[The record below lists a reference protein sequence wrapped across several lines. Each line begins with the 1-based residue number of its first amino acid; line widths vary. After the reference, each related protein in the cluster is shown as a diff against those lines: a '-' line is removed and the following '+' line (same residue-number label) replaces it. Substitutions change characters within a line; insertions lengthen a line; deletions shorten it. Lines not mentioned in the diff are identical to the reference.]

1 MWWTTVL
8 DHLRQDLIFGLRG
21 MLRGPLTSGA
31 AVLSLALG
39 IGATTAMLG
48 AIDVWLVRPLPLP
61 DGENLVRVYMSNP
74 ERGWS
79 TNAFSGRDFVDW
91 RDASRSVEVAAY
103 RRSGSSLAVD
113 EQVERVSVLIASV
126 NLLRVLGVQPALGR
140 GFTAEEEQDGGPR
153 TVMLADA
160 FWRDAFGAD
169 PDVAG
174 RTVSLDGVPHTVVG
188 VLPEAASFAEFR
200 GDVWVPLRVAVDED
214 RSGHSLWSVGR
225 PAPGVTIA
233 QARADLN
240 VVAARVAE
248 QDPERTFPGAT
259 VGWLRDSLYGPEF
272 FQGALV
278 VGAAVLFLLLIACA
292 NIANL
297 LLARGAR
304 RSGELALRAVLG
316 AGRARIVRQLVT
328 ESALLALVG
337 GVLGVGFAY
346 LGVEA
351 LRRWILPAALSADA
365 RFALDARFL
374 VIAGLATVIST
385 ALFGLFPALAGA
397 RIDLRGRLQNGT
409 GAGHGPGLRR
419 VGRVLVTGEVALA
432 LVLLVFTG
440 LLTRSLV
447 VMGDADLG
455 MRTEGLLSF
464 VVSAPPAGYPSDE
477 EVLDFHLRLAEGVQA
492 IPGVNAL
499 AASTHTPV
507 GGYSTSLYSVTEQ
520 DAAPGE
526 ARSSTQVRWTTS
538 NYAEVMGLRMAAG
551 TWFDPDADTPDGP
564 RVAVASRAL
573 VDRHWE
579 SPDAALGAQIVLGE
593 QAWTVVGVA
602 ENVRVL
608 GPANAVQPTLFR
620 PVAQSGSQQ
629 RAYVAAVP
637 AGVEPV
643 VNAIRRELRALDP
656 SLALYA
662 VSTVAVQV
670 RSSMGPQVAMRRIL
684 LTVGGIAI
692 VLTLVGVY
700 GVTAHMVGLRTRELG
715 VRMAVGARPAEVV
728 TLVLRHAGRV
738 AGWGLVVGIAL
749 SLLGGRALAFAL
761 VGVSP
766 SDPAVLALVTLG
778 VGTAAV
784 AAALEPALR
793 AARVDPVRAL
803 RAD

>member
-1 MWWTTVL
+1 
-8 DHLRQDLIFGLRG
+8 
-21 MLRGPLTSGA
+21 
-31 AVLSLALG
+31 
-39 IGATTAMLG
+39 
-48 AIDVWLVRPLPLP
+48 
-61 DGENLVRVYMSNP
+61 
-74 ERGWS
+74 
-79 TNAFSGRDFVDW
+79 
-91 RDASRSVEVAAY
+91 
-103 RRSGSSLAVD
+103 
-113 EQVERVSVLIASV
+113 
-126 NLLRVLGVQPALGR
+126 
-140 GFTAEEEQDGGPR
+140 
-153 TVMLADA
+153 
-160 FWRDAFGAD
+160 
-169 PDVAG
+169 
-174 RTVSLDGVPHTVVG
+174 
-188 VLPEAASFAEFR
+188 
-200 GDVWVPLRVAVDED
+200 
-214 RSGHSLWSVGR
+214 
-225 PAPGVTIA
+225 
-233 QARADLN
+233 
-240 VVAARVAE
+240 
-248 QDPERTFPGAT
+248 
-259 VGWLRDSLYGPEF
+259 
-272 FQGALV
+272 
-278 VGAAVLFLLLIACA
+278 
-292 NIANL
+292 
-297 LLARGAR
+297 
-304 RSGELALRAVLG
+304 
-316 AGRARIVRQLVT
+316 
-328 ESALLALVG
+328 
-337 GVLGVGFAY
+337 
-346 LGVEA
+346 
-351 LRRWILPAALSADA
+351 
-365 RFALDARFL
+365 
-374 VIAGLATVIST
+374 
-385 ALFGLFPALAGA
+385 
-397 RIDLRGRLQNGT
+397 
-409 GAGHGPGLRR
+409 
-419 VGRVLVTGEVALA
+419 
-432 LVLLVFTG
+432 
-440 LLTRSLV
+440 
-447 VMGDADLG
+447 
-455 MRTEGLLSF
+455 
-464 VVSAPPAGYPSDE
+464 
-477 EVLDFHLRLAEGVQA
+477 
-492 IPGVNAL
+492 
-499 AASTHTPV
+499 
-507 GGYSTSLYSVTEQ
+507 
-520 DAAPGE
+520 
-526 ARSSTQVRWTTS
+526 VRWTTS

-803 RAD
+803 RAE